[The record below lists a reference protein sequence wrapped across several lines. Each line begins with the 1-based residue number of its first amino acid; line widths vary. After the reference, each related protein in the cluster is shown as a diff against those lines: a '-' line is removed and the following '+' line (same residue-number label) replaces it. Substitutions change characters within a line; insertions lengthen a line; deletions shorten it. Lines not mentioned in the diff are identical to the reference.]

1 MKKILTL
8 ILISNMTFNTYSQS
22 QSEPMPASAVTD
34 AKSLI
39 EAYIS
44 PLGNS
49 LASGLNNGWYNTAK
63 PHKLGGFDVTFTA
76 NFVLINDD
84 VKTFNINDV
93 VEGDLFSG
101 ENAPTILG
109 ASDANADIELEELGG
124 TTVFKMPN
132 GFNIP
137 TIPVPVLQAGV
148 GLIKGTEVKVR
159 YVPETKFGNAGKV
172 SVLGF
177 GIQHD
182 LLQWIPIVDKIPID
196 LAFQAGYT
204 KVDSEIDLV
213 DANGYVDPG
222 TANLDLSATTV
233 NLILSKKLLMFTP
246 YIGIGYNSNTT
257 VFNVEDKFHIGYQY
271 LPTSALTD
279 YTFSSNNNFRTNVG
293 FRFNLAIIALQA
305 NYTISEYPVATI
317 GVGVSFR

>member
-8 ILISNMTFNTYSQS
+8 IFTISSTLNLYSQNTS
-22 QSEPMPASAVTD
+22 TEITVAGDVAD
-34 AKSLI
+34 AQALI
-39 EAYIS
+39 EAFIS

-49 LASGLNNGWYNTAK
+49 LCSGLNNGWYNTAK

-109 ASDANADIELEELGG
+109 ASDANADIELG
-124 TTVFKMPN
+124 TIEYKMPN

-137 TIPVPVLQAGV
+137 FIPVPVLQAGV

-222 TANLDLSATTV
+222 SANLDLSATTV

-246 YIGIGYNSNTT
+246 YIGVGYNSNTT
-257 VFNVEDKFHIGYQY
+257 VFSVEDKFHIANQY
-271 LPTSALTD
+271 LPVSALTD

>member
-1 MKKILTL
+1 MKKILALIFTISSTL
-8 ILISNMTFNTYSQS
+8 NLYSQNTGT
-22 QSEPMPASAVTD
+22 EFVPAHITD
-34 AKSLI
+34 AQALI

-93 VEGDLFSG
+93 VEGNYFEG
-101 ENAPTILG
+101 ESTPTILG
-109 ASDANADIELEELGG
+109 PNEGSLLNIDGS
-124 TTVFKMPN
+124 TTDVKMPN

-137 TIPVPVLQAGV
+137 TIPVPILQAGV

-172 SVLGF
+172 SVIGL

-196 LAFQAGYT
+196 LALQAGYT
-204 KVDSEIDLV
+204 KVDSDIDLV
-213 DANGYVDPG
+213 DANNMVDPG
-222 TANLDLSATTV
+222 VANLDLSATTI

-246 YIGIGYNSNTT
+246 YIGVGYNSNTT
-257 VFNVEDKFHIGYQY
+257 IFNVEDKFHIGNQY
-271 LPTSALTD
+271 IPVEDLTN
-279 YTFSSNNNFRTNVG
+279 YEFSSNNNFRTNVG
-293 FRFNLAIIALQA
+293 FRFNLTIIALQA
-305 NYTISEYPVATI
+305 NYTISEYPVATV
-317 GVGVSFR
+317 GVGISFR